1 MPNRTQ
7 KFRDL
12 KPGNTGSQSMIDLTK
27 LCQIVPKKRMARTRE
42 LKSPRSPFAH
52 LVTRPERTRDQANH
66 RFRGDLSLKTS
77 RVPRL

>member
-1 MPNRTQ
+1 MPNGTQ

-27 LCQIVPKKRMARTRE
+27 LSQIVPKERMARTRE
-42 LKSPRSPFAH
+42 LNSSRSPFAH

-66 RFRGDLSLKTS
+66 RFRGDLSPKTS